1 MGEIMS
7 TEVIVYIV
15 LGLLAIAYA
24 FILNTAAGKSFA
36 DQYTW
41 ASVVIG
47 TSLVLG
53 ALWFIIP
60 ADNWQKVFLAF
71 VVAGTPMILRS
82 LLKR

>member
-1 MGEIMS
+1 MG
-7 TEVIVYIV
+7 TDTLVYIV

-36 DQYTW
+36 DRHTW

-60 ADNWQKVFLAF
+60 GDMWMKVFLAF
-71 VVAGTPMILRS
+71 VVAGTPMIIRS

>member
-1 MGEIMS
+1 MS
-7 TEVIVYIV
+7 TQLLVYII

-24 FILNTAAGKSFA
+24 FILNTPGGKKFT

-41 ASVVIG
+41 ATVVIG

-60 ADNWQKVFLAF
+60 ADNWKKVAIAF
-71 VVAGTPMILRS
+71 VVAGTPMIVRS
-82 LLKR
+82 LSKRNR